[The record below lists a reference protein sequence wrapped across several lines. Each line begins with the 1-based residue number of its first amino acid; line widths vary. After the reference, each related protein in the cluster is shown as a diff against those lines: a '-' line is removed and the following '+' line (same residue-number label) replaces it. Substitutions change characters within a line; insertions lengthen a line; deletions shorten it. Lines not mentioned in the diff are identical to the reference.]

1 MKRHLQRYRAGRNA
15 AKHHRVNAADLV
27 LASAS
32 PRRRELLER
41 LGLRLTV
48 VPADIDETPDAGEPA
63 RDYVRRVA
71 REKCVALQQTRGH
84 HQLPHD
90 LAILAADTTVILD
103 EDILGKPADM
113 HEAALMLGRLSGRTH
128 EVITAYCIAHG
139 DSLIE
144 RTVSTQVTFRA
155 IDPLENKAYVDSFEW
170 QGKAGGYAVQGKA
183 AVFVTEVRGSIT
195 NVIGL
200 PLAEVILALRDAGA
214 LPVYPP
220 QAFGGPE

>member
-1 MKRHLQRYRAGRNA
+1 
-15 AKHHRVNAADLV
+15 VDLV

-41 LGLRLTV
+41 LGLRLAV
-48 VPADIDETPDAGEPA
+48 VPADIDETPHAGEAA

-71 REKCVALQQTRGH
+71 REKCVALQQTRHQH
-84 HQLPHD
+84 HLAD
-90 LAILAADTTVILD
+90 NLAILAADTTVILD
-103 EDILGKPADM
+103 EDILGKPADI
-113 HEAALMLGRLSGRTH
+113 HEAAAMLGRLSGRTH
-128 EVITAYCIAHG
+128 EVMTAYCIAHG

-144 RTVSTQVTFRA
+144 RQVSTQVTFRS
-155 IDPLENKAYVDSFEW
+155 IDPVENQAYADSYEW

-183 AVFVTEVRGSIT
+183 AVFVSEVRGSIT

-200 PLAEVILALRDAGA
+200 PLAEVVMDLRAAAA

-220 QAFGGPE
+220 AAFGGPE